1 MFVGKLLSVFLL
13 KHRAQEA
20 LNESLINLHSV
31 LDQQEAWL
39 YVLDPDTYTLRYVNM
54 RTRDLVPDAEPGKT
68 CYEAFYKRES
78 PCENCVLKR
87 PGPTGRA
94 RWNYTIIF

>member
-1 MFVGKLLSVFLL
+1 MCIRDRFYGMVGFDDCRIQRLWTREQVDALMCVGKLLSVFLL

-39 YVLDPDTYTLRYVNM
+39 YVLDPDTYTLR
-54 RTRDLVPDAEPGKT
+54 L
-68 CYEAFYKRES
+68 S
-78 PCENCVLKR
+78 L
-87 PGPTGRA
+87 
-94 RWNYTIIF
+94 IHI